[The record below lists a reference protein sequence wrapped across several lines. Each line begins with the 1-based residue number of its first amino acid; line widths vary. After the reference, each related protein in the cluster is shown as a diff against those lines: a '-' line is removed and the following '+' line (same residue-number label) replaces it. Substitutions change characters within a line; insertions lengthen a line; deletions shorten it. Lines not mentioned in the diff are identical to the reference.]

1 MDKPNKT
8 DNAEQPAET
17 ADTEGGLT
25 AEKPRSRHR
34 KTSIAHI
41 ATVRGSVYTGGKTAK
56 DIKKQAEQ
64 SAITTDDAEIIE
76 IPEPVELY
84 ETDCLREPEDSEDAS
99 PYDPLSAVCLNGRR
113 SVEELM
119 ETGNLSDI
127 DRLRGIVVCEERPLN
142 KKREYANR
150 LTELLGGTLHML
162 PPVRSGNDVWKML
175 FDEIPSVFVVSVSL
189 PDIDAFALINTLR
202 QSKLCRNA
210 RFFVCAPKMTKSL
223 IGISRNEKIDGLLSF
238 SAPVEQT
245 AAAIIEKCLD
255 YEKKRGKSDLEAL
268 EQAEL
273 PIEDVKYFLLHQANI
288 RIIESVAKRLHQPME
303 KFPCNLQKCGNVSA
317 ASVPIL
323 LDNVHKHG
331 MISGGDKIVLAG
343 FGAGL
348 TWGACAVEW

>member
-25 AEKPRSRHR
+25 AEKPRSRR
-34 KTSIAHI
+34 KKTSIAHI
-41 ATVRGSVYTGGKTAK
+41 ATVCGSVYTGGKTAK

-64 SAITTDDAEIIE
+64 SAITADDAEIIE

-150 LTELLGGTLHML
+150 LTELL
-162 PPVRSGNDVWKML
+162 SCD
-175 FDEIPSVFVVSVSL
+175 
-189 PDIDAFALINTLR
+189 
-202 QSKLCRNA
+202 
-210 RFFVCAPKMTKSL
+210 
-223 IGISRNEKIDGLLSF
+223 
-238 SAPVEQT
+238 
-245 AAAIIEKCLD
+245 
-255 YEKKRGKSDLEAL
+255 
-268 EQAEL
+268 
-273 PIEDVKYFLLHQANI
+273 
-288 RIIESVAKRLHQPME
+288 IESVIEESSRIK
-303 KFPCNLQKCGNVSA
+303 
-317 ASVPIL
+317 PIL
-323 LDNVHKHG
+323 GKVKAGYDMYADEDVEGYIELGQADSKRGDYFLRVKGDSMEGSHIYDG
-331 MISGGDKIVLAG
+331 DLIYVRCQSEVQSGSIAVVMIGDEVTVKKVKYKNDLMILEASNPKYEARYFTAEEIIDQQVKVI
-343 FGAGL
+343 GL
-348 TWGACAVEW
+348 VRFVRTDFA